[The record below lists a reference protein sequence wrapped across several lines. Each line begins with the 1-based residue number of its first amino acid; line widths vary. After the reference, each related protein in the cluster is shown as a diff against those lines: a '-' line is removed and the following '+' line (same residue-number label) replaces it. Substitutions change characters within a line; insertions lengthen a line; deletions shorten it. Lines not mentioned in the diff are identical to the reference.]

1 MDIATPVPGGS
12 FLREVGARDA
22 VATSFSRPERILMQ
36 SAKSCSART
45 GVYILRV
52 RHEDAGRAR

>member
-12 FLREVGARDA
+12 FLREVGARDG

-45 GVYILRV
+45 GVYILRT
-52 RHEDAGRAR
+52 